1 LRLSEQE
8 IVNAICLHMAERK
21 QILPTQVQVEMLWDE
36 EQGFAAEVT
45 AQGQMQ
51 EISAASILEAIERY
65 LLKEHQM
72 RVFRSQIRLDL
83 QDEIIAD
90 IE

>member
-1 LRLSEQE
+1 MRLSEQE

-21 QILPTQVQVEMLWDE
+21 QIHPTQVQVEMLWDE

-51 EISAASILEAIERY
+51 EISASSILEAIERY

-90 IE
+90 IV

>member
-1 LRLSEQE
+1 MRLSEQE